1 MSNRTELTTAA
12 ATLAC
17 ALGIGFVMQSGEAAS
32 SRYGATDASAET
44 QPMPPLAEEIPFI
57 PEPVLQPQEEA
68 ALDIR
73 AITLTSAEIAKP
85 APLPLPKKP
94 ALLSAEVDFTAPAA
108 PDAQA
113 EIDCPVTAI
122 ATPDAA
128 AMVRLA
134 LSAPCNANER
144 VTISHMNM
152 TFVETTSPTGT
163 LDLLV
168 PTLAEDAV
176 FSLSLTNGDLV
187 EARADVPSIA
197 LYDRIVLQ
205 WAGEPGVQIHAL
217 EFGATYGEDGHVW
230 IGAPRDMSAV
240 ARGQGGFLM
249 RHGDPDASEQML
261 AEVYTFPAAMAKSP
275 GAVTL
280 SVEAEVTQANCGTDI
295 SASTL
300 EVRGGGAVQSQD
312 LNMSIPACDAV
323 GNFLV
328 LNNLFKD
335 LTVASN

>member
-1 MSNRTELTTAA
+1 L
-12 ATLAC
+12 
-17 ALGIGFVMQSGEAAS
+17 
-32 SRYGATDASAET
+32 
-44 QPMPPLAEEIPFI
+44 
-57 PEPVLQPQEEA
+57 PE
-68 ALDIR
+68 
-73 AITLTSAEIAKP
+73 
-85 APLPLPKKP
+85 KP
-94 ALLSAEVDFTAPAA
+94 ALIAAEVDFTPPAA

-134 LSAPCNANER
+134 LSAPCSANER

-168 PTLAEDAV
+168 PSLSEDAV
-176 FSLSLTNGDLV
+176 FSLGLMNGDRFD
-187 EARADVPSIA
+187 ARADVPSIA

-205 WAGEPGVQIHAL
+205 WSGEPGVQIHAL

-240 ARGQGGFLM
+240 ARGQGGFMM
-249 RHGDPDASEQML
+249 RHGDPDAAHPML

-275 GAVTL
+275 GAVSL
-280 SVEAEVTQANCGTDI
+280 SVEAEVTQANCGTAV

-300 EVRGGGAVQSQD
+300 EVRGGGSVQSQD